1 MAAMRPRSLDD
12 GGPVP
17 VHPQAVGA
25 GIYDHPIGCLAAAA
39 KSAQFAA
46 ADSPNVRSRVD
57 LPMITASKALIAF
70 CLLAVGGT
78 VMVIGPTELRRLLPG
93 GTSTVVAAKP
103 EANKPEVKAEAAKP
117 AEVKTADAKPEMKAE
132 AKVEPQASK
141 SEAKADTAAAPRADE
156 PKLAAAQPA
165 APAPAQ
171 APAAPKPAGA
181 LAETEKQVTAA
192 LADLAPVKVPP
203 AATDAGPRFDV
214 ARVDDHGE
222 AAVIAGVAAPGAKV
236 ELLRD
241 GQPLHTVTADAAG
254 QFVMTPPQLPAGSY
268 ELTLRAKAPDGT
280 VTQSSRTMPVTIAA
294 AVLPPVRVAPPTVRP
309 EAKSVEKLD
318 AAPDVV
324 AALPAPRLAAAPA
337 RPRPAA
343 KPRLAHPTLASGSPA
358 EIFNAAPVEPGG
370 SRVIT
375 RGDSL
380 WALSRLAY
388 GDGNHYA
395 VIFNANR
402 DKIHNPNLIY
412 PGQTFVLPQK
422 TQ

>member
-1 MAAMRPRSLDD
+1 
-12 GGPVP
+12 
-17 VHPQAVGA
+17 
-25 GIYDHPIGCLAAAA
+25 
-39 KSAQFAA
+39 
-46 ADSPNVRSRVD
+46 
-57 LPMITASKALIAF
+57 MITASKALIAF
-70 CLLAVGGT
+70 CLLAVGGAAL
-78 VMVIGPTELRRLLPG
+78 VIGPTELRRLLPG

-103 EANKPEVKAEAAKP
+103 EAKPEIRPEVKAEAAKP
-117 AEVKTADAKPEMKAE
+117 AEVKTAEIKPEAKAE
-132 AKVEPQASK
+132 ARVESQARP
-141 SEAKADTAAAPRADE
+141 ETKADVAAPKPDE

-171 APAAPKPAGA
+171 AAPAPKPAGA
-181 LAETEKQVTAA
+181 LAETQKQVTAA

-203 AATDAGPRFDV
+203 TATEAGPRFDV

-294 AVLPPVRVAPPTVRP
+294 SVLPPVRVAPPTARP
-309 EAKSVEKLD
+309 EAKPVEKPD

-324 AALPAPRLAAAPA
+324 AALPAPRLAAAPV
-337 RPRPAA
+337 RPRPPA
-343 KPRLAHPTLASGSPA
+343 KPRLAAHPTLASASPA
-358 EIFNAAPVEPGG
+358 DIFNAAPVEPGG
-370 SRVIT
+370 SRVIV

-388 GDGNHYA
+388 GDGAHYA
-395 VIFNANR
+395 AIVNANR

-412 PGQTFVLPQK
+412 PGQTFMLPLKAQ
-422 TQ
+422 